1 MAEVPTENTIYDNI
15 KPDTAEKFT
24 KPEVVDML
32 GRVLNTDDAGVEAKF
47 PGIEGQ
53 TQLAVWRYAT
63 GPKSINVAN
72 GDAIPGKPVK
82 FAYWV
87 NLETGDVK
95 DTTELANKQATA

>member
-1 MAEVPTENTIYDNI
+1 MAEVPTENPIYDSI
-15 KPDTAEKFT
+15 KPNTAEKFT
-24 KPEVVDML
+24 KPEVGDML
-32 GRVLNTDDAGVEAKF
+32 GQALNTDDAGVQAKL
-47 PGIEGQ
+47 PGIEDE

-87 NLETGDVK
+87 NLETGEVK
-95 DTTELANKQATA
+95 DNTELANKQATA

>member
-1 MAEVPTENTIYDNI
+1 MAEVPTENTIYESI

-32 GRVLNTDDAGVEAKF
+32 GRELDLDDAGVQAKM
-47 PGIEGQ
+47 PGIEGD
-53 TQLAVWRYAT
+53 TELSVWRHAT
-63 GPKSINVAN
+63 GPKSITVAN
-72 GDAIPGKPVK
+72 GDASPGEPVK

-87 NLETGDVK
+87 NLETREVR